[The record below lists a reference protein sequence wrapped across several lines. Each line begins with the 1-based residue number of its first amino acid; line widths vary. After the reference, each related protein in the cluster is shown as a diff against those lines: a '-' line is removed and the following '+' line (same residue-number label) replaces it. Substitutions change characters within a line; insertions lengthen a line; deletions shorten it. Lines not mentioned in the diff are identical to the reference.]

1 MMTCLRFA
9 SIVVLLAACAPR
21 VVPVTGVSGEDCLA
35 AAAPAF
41 TSELYNAS
49 VDVMGN
55 HIGGLMFFKT
65 MPDSSHRVVF
75 TTETGLTFF
84 NFQWDKAGNFTAQH
98 VIKKLNRKVIINL
111 LRKDIEL
118 MLVPATYTRIAE
130 QQSDNLYA
138 VPFRKEMVWFST
150 SGCRTLEIAEVK
162 ADEMVKTRATFFPKH
177 KNVPD
182 SVYIQ
187 HLNFNMQIGLKRI
200 DRTNAS
206 E

>member
-1 MMTCLRFA
+1 MTYLRFV
-9 SIVVLLAACAPR
+9 SIVLLLAACAPR
-21 VVPVTGVSGEDCLA
+21 YSPVTAVSGEHCLR
-35 AAAPAF
+35 AAAPIF

-55 HIGGLMFFKT
+55 HISGLMFFKT

-84 NFQWDKAGNFTAQH
+84 NFEWDEAGNFTARH
-98 VIKKLNRKVIINL
+98 VIKKLDRKVIINL

-118 MLVPATYTRIAE
+118 MIVPAAYIRIAT

-138 VPFRKEMVWFST
+138 IPFKKETIWFAT
-150 SGCRTLEIAEVK
+150 SGCRTLETAEVK
-162 ADEMVKTRATFFPKH
+162 AAETLKTRATFFPKH

-200 DRTNAS
+200 DRTDAS

>member
-1 MMTCLRFA
+1 MTYLRFA
-9 SIVVLLAACAPR
+9 SFIFLLAACAPR
-21 VVPVTGVSGEDCLA
+21 VASITGVSGEHCLR

-55 HIGGLMFFKT
+55 HISGLMFFKT

-84 NFQWDKAGNFTAQH
+84 NFEWDKAGNFKAQH
-98 VIKKLNRKVIINL
+98 VIKKLDHKVIVNL

-118 MLVPATYTRIAE
+118 MIVPASYTAKAR
-130 QQSDNLYA
+130 QQHDNMYF
-138 VPFRKEMVWFST
+138 VSSKKEVIWFAT
-150 SGCRTLEIAEVK
+150 SGCRAIEQVEVK
-162 ADEMVKTRATFFPKH
+162 ARDVYKTRVTFFPKH

-187 HLNFNMQIGLKRI
+187 HLNFNMQIDLKRI